1 MESRCVSLTDMKYIT
16 ISILL
21 CIKKLQSMV
30 THPQSTSSLDDE
42 LTVTAIFL
50 LLPMLKLK
58 LSAGKSWFQ
67 FNWTESWIFVF
78 IANISILISLWLASA
93 PPLNPCADVMSWSVK
108 YNWPGHFATLLPRS
122 HHHPR
127 PPNDDDYKI
136 GLIEVF
142 LLFLLLHVC
151 HLFAGSRWLRIMLLH
166 NSLNTISTINNISS
180 CQQHPVN
187 DRM

>member
-1 MESRCVSLTDMKYIT
+1 MYKEASEHGYTSPVNFFTGWRTD
-16 ISILL
+16 
-21 CIKKLQSMV
+21 C
-30 THPQSTSSLDDE
+30 DCN
-42 LTVTAIFL
+42 
-50 LLPMLKLK
+50 LPPPAHAQTET
-58 LSAGKSWFQ
+58 AGKSWFQ
-67 FNWTESWIFVF
+67 FNWTESWIFAF

-180 CQQHPVN
+180 SQQHPVN